1 MTALNNIIK
10 PDTRQ
15 APFYSATSQLINGQ
29 LADVAADLSQQRFTL
44 SQKPAQA
51 PYQLGDN
58 PLVLANIYEA
68 EVRLT
73 CWQRELDVDSLAY
86 VNWLLERGRLLPL
99 RLVAAPEALTEQL
112 EQDLPDHA
120 NRKDFIE
127 DVVYLADM
135 FACLFGMEEV
145 GVRLSLLKEAMCPR
159 FHVDRIGARMV
170 CTYAGSATEWLPN
183 EVVDRSKLG
192 RGSNG
197 LDDHES
203 GLYPAETIPNQMSA
217 GDVVIMKGD
226 TWPEQEGQGLVH
238 RSPACTPQAPRLF
251 LSMDVM

>member
-15 APFYSATSQLINGQ
+15 APFYSATNLSITRQLT
-29 LADVAADLSQQRFTL
+29 DVAADLSQHSFTL
-44 SQKPAQA
+44 RQRPEQM
-51 PYQLGDN
+51 PYQLGDD

-73 CWQRELDVDSLAY
+73 CWQRDLDADSLAY